1 MWSCRRSWIGSST
14 RQQYNLRIAK
24 ILVQLGLDPDHIT
37 FDAIFNRLLEIFVA
51 NITIANICTLLGA
64 TFFVATLLTR
74 TMVPLRVSN
83 MISNVFFMAF
93 GALASDIRTFLVAL
107 LLLPTNAIRLRQMV
121 NLVKNTCRPE
131 WKKPPNA
138 CWC

>member
-1 MWSCRRSWIGSST
+1 M
-14 RQQYNLRIAK
+14 
-24 ILVQLGLDPDHIT
+24 
-37 FDAIFNRLLEIFVA
+37 FNRLLEIFLA
-51 NITIANICTLLGA
+51 NVTIANICALLGA

-93 GALASDIRTFLVAL
+93 GALASDVRTVLVAL
-107 LLLPTNAIRLRQMV
+107 LLLPINAIRLRQML

-138 CWC
+138 CWCRPTPRHCRSRPRPRR

>member
-1 MWSCRRSWIGSST
+1 M
-14 RQQYNLRIAK
+14 
-24 ILVQLGLDPDHIT
+24 
-37 FDAIFNRLLEIFVA
+37 FNRLLEIFLA
-51 NITIANICTLLGA
+51 NVTIANICALLGA

-93 GALASDIRTFLVAL
+93 GALASDIRTVLVAL
-107 LLLPTNAIRLRQMV
+107 LLLPINPIRLRQML

-131 WKKPPNA
+131 WKKPPVHA
-138 CWC
+138 GADRPGDTAAHGHGHAVEKVVPRSGHDRVRADDFGWS

>member
-1 MWSCRRSWIGSST
+1 
-14 RQQYNLRIAK
+14 
-24 ILVQLGLDPDHIT
+24 
-37 FDAIFNRLLEIFVA
+37 
-51 NITIANICTLLGA
+51 
-64 TFFVATLLTR
+64 
-74 TMVPLRVSN
+74 

-107 LLLPTNAIRLRQMV
+107 LLLPTNAIRLRQML